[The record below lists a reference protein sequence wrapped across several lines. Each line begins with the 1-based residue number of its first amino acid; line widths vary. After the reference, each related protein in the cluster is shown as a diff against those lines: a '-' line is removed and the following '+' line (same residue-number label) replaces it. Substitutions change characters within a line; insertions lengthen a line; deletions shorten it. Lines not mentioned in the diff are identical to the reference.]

1 MFAGSK
7 IVLATL
13 TTRTCSYIH
22 IHVLKYLD
30 FIELLEITDMCIAI
44 LLIFVCPCA
53 NVALD
58 WTVLSSVTKD
68 GFISP
73 SQVPLPLLFIP
84 LTVYHGMF
92 VRWGMPQHASRGPRK
107 TPE

>member
-1 MFAGSK
+1 MHAH
-7 IVLATL
+7 A
-13 TTRTCSYIH
+13 
-22 IHVLKYLD
+22 LKSLD
-30 FIELLEITDMCIAI
+30 FVELLNITDMCIAI

-84 LTVYHGMF
+84 LTVYRM
-92 VRWGMPQHASRGPRK
+92 
-107 TPE
+107 